1 VSDLVN
7 DEVNQ
12 SLTNSGNISVTE
24 AGPSFCF
31 IEQVKGSN
39 QLVQS
44 TTMMTSNSR
53 LSSLSLLIEQ

>member
-1 VSDLVN
+1 MSDLVN

-39 QLVQS
+39 QLVN
-44 TTMMTSNSR
+44 SNDDSK
-53 LSSLSLLIEQ
+53 LLALKLESAD